1 MAGCDRSFDLMPFL
15 QVLVDVMEVQSI
27 CRFRLA
33 SSTLSGPVEALRST
47 VLGQRYKSPSWPWQ
61 KAHSIEA
68 AALHDEITTLQPW
81 TPGPNKR
88 NMRNVLLRLHHALW
102 ASGGTDLQAFQG
114 VYRTVS
120 TEGVQSSWISVRV
133 RVGTPDVSGAFL
145 ALYSSKRSW
154 GFTNPVL
161 VFNYKGQASEQQ
173 RCFSLQ
179 TEFGTTQE
187 RHVSHQ
193 LEPVEDRAYDVAIH
207 LDWQG
212 KTASMFIDGVLTV
225 EAVPFQASH
234 SIRYATIYNWRS
246 AAFSDLTIGSVS
258 PSVELLPAAKQFQ
271 GRAFDPCPRKLSRP
285 SQSCWQKVAA
295 GAATV
300 IGAQKFGL
308 HVISR
313 SPA

>member
-15 QVLVDVMEVQSI
+15 QVVVDLMEVQSI
-27 CRFRLA
+27 CRFRHA

-47 VLGQRYKSPSWPWQ
+47 VLGRRFKSPSWPWQ

-68 AALHDEITTLQPW
+68 AALHDPFTTLQPW
-81 TPGPNKR
+81 TRGPNER
-88 NMRNVLLRLHHALW
+88 NVSNVLLRLHHALF
-102 ASGGTDLQAFQG
+102 APGGTDLQAFQG
-114 VYRTVS
+114 VSRTVS

-133 RVGTPDVSGAFL
+133 HVVAPDASGAFL

-154 GFTNPVL
+154 GFTDPVL
-161 VFNYKGQASEQQ
+161 AFNYRGQAGEQQ

-179 TEFGTTQE
+179 TEFGTTQK

-193 LEPVEDRAYDVAIH
+193 LEPIEDRAYDVTIH

-212 KTASMFIDGVLTV
+212 KSASMFIDGVLKV
-225 EAVPFQASH
+225 QSVPFQASH

-246 AAFSDLTIGSVS
+246 GAKAAFSDLTIGSVC
-258 PSVELLPAAKQFQ
+258 PGVEFLRAAKKLPA
-271 GRAFDPCPRKLSRP
+271 RAVDQCPRKPTGP
-285 SQSCWQKVAA
+285 SQSWWQKVAA

-300 IGAQKFGL
+300 FGAQTLGL
-308 HVISR
+308 HVIS
-313 SPA
+313 

>member
-15 QVLVDVMEVQSI
+15 QVVVDLMEVQSI
-27 CRFRLA
+27 CRFRHA

-47 VLGQRYKSPSWPWQ
+47 VLGRRFKSPSWPWQ

-68 AALHDEITTLQPW
+68 AALHDEFTSLPAW

-88 NMRNVLLRLHHALW
+88 NKRNVLFRLHHALC

-133 RVGTPDVSGAFL
+133 RVGTPNASGAFL
-145 ALYSSKRSW
+145 ALYSAKRSW
-154 GFTNPVL
+154 GFANPVL
-161 VFNYKGQASEQQ
+161 VFNYRGQASEQQ

-179 TEFGTTQE
+179 TEFGTTQK

-193 LEPVEDRAYDVAIH
+193 VEPVEDRVCDVAIH

-212 KTASMFIDGVLTV
+212 KTASMFIDGVV
-225 EAVPFQASH
+225 KVQAVPFRASH
-234 SIRYATIYNWRS
+234 SIRYATIYNWPS
-246 AAFSDLTIGSVS
+246 GAKAAFSDLTIGCVS
-258 PSVELLPAAKQFQ
+258 PSVELLHAAKKLPA
-271 GRAFDPCPRKLSRP
+271 GAVDGCPRKPTGP
-285 SQSCWQKVAA
+285 SQSCWQKFAA

-300 IGAQKFGL
+300 FGAHK
-308 HVISR
+308 
-313 SPA
+313 

>member
-1 MAGCDRSFDLMPFL
+1 MGAQD
-15 QVLVDVMEVQSI
+15 I
-27 CRFRLA
+27 CRLRLA
-33 SSTLSGPVEALRST
+33 STTLSGPVEALRST

-68 AALHDEITTLQPW
+68 AALHDEITTLQLW

-88 NMRNVLLRLHHALW
+88 NMRNVLLRLYHALW
-102 ASGGTDLQAFQG
+102 VSGGTDLQAFQG
-114 VYRTVS
+114 MYRTVS
-120 TEGVQSSWISVRV
+120 TEGVHSSWISVRV
-133 RVGTPDVSGAFL
+133 SVGTPDASEAFL

-161 VFNYKGQASEQQ
+161 VFNYKGLASEKQ

-179 TEFGTTQE
+179 TEFGTSSE
-187 RHVSHQ
+187 RHVSHP
-193 LEPVEDRAYDVAIH
+193 LEPVGDRAYDVAIH

-246 AAFSDLTIGSVS
+246 AIFSDLTIGSVS
-258 PSVELLPAAKQFQ
+258 PSVELLPAARQ
-271 GRAFDPCPRKLSRP
+271 
-285 SQSCWQKVAA
+285 VAS
-295 GAATV
+295 T
-300 IGAQKFGL
+300 
-308 HVISR
+308 R
-313 SPA
+313 C